1 MSDDSPEPR
10 LPPRYIPTLTEVVH
24 LNGEHAPVVKPAAAP
39 PANLAALPAQTL
51 AQVMQQVDTLLEQ
64 RLREATSRLVA
75 SQTQQLLEQ
84 LRPALHRV
92 VEQTLQEVLRTQTPD
107 ASP

>member
-24 LNGEHAPVVKPAAAP
+24 LNGEHAPVAKPVAAP
-39 PANLAALPAQTL
+39 PAPLPAL
-51 AQVMQQVDTLLEQ
+51 SAPSLERVMHQVDALLER

-75 SQTQQLLEQ
+75 SHTQQLLEQ
-84 LRPALHRV
+84 LRPELHRV
-92 VEQTLQEVLRTQTPD
+92 IEQTLQEALRAQTPED
-107 ASP
+107 TP